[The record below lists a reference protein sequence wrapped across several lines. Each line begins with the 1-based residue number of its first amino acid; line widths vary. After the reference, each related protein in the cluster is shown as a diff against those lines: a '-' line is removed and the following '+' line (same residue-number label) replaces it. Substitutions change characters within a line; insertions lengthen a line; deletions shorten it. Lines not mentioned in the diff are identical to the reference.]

1 MQLYGDNTIDKILEN
16 PSKLD
21 SISGLSKE
29 NKDNFLT
36 KLKLNYGTEIILAK
50 LAEYGLTNRV
60 AFEIFNQY
68 KEDSLDIIQENP
80 YQLVE
85 DIQGI
90 GFKIADQL
98 AEQLGIEADAPHVFV
113 PLSCIVFLKLL
124 LSEEILT
131 SKRVICLKMPLPP
144 LKKLD
149 KLS

>member
-1 MQLYGDNTIDKILEN
+1 MT
-16 PSKLD
+16 
-21 SISGLSKE
+21 
-29 NKDNFLT
+29 F
-36 KLKLNYGTEIILAK
+36 
-50 LAEYGLTNRV
+50 
-60 AFEIFNQY
+60 FNQY

-98 AEQLGIEADAPHVFV
+98 AEQLGIEADAPQRFV
-113 PLSCIVFLKLL
+113 PLSYTVFLKLL

-131 SKRVICLKMPLPP
+131 SKRVICLKMPLLP